1 MSANAFLA
9 ALQQTL
15 KKEGRLVDHK
25 ADRGGVTD
33 YGISL
38 RFLKGL
44 PDLDGD
50 LDGDGHVTEADITAL
65 TPGEVARLYRKYF
78 WDHYR
83 LDEINHDLVAIKAFD
98 LLVNM
103 RSKPAVKIIQ
113 RALRA
118 CNKPVLEDGLLG
130 SKTFAAIN
138 DIRDQLNPLAAM
150 RSEAYGHYRL
160 IIAADPT
167 QGVFHNG
174 WKNRAYS

>member
-1 MSANAFLA
+1 MSANAFVI
-9 ALQQTL
+9 ALQETL
-15 KKEGRLVDHK
+15 AKEGRGNHK
-25 ADRGGVTD
+25 NDRGGATD

-38 RFLKGL
+38 RFLQGL
-44 PDLDGD
+44 PDIDGD
-50 LDGDGHVTEADITAL
+50 INGDGHVSELDIQAL
-65 TPGEVARLYRKYF
+65 NPSDVARLYRKYF

-83 LDEINHDLVAIKAFD
+83 LDEIRHDRIAIKAFD

-103 RSKPAVKIIQ
+103 RSKPAVKIFQ

-118 CNKPVLEDGLLG
+118 CNNSVHEDGLLG
-130 SKTFAAIN
+130 SETFLAIN
-138 DIRDQLNPLAAM
+138 SIHDQRNMLAAM

-167 QGVFHNG
+167 QAVHHNG